1 MNKDHRPL
9 KQVIYF
15 LLVLSCITVHLDL
28 SAQDAGMLQDS
39 VSLPQQQPSSKPLRI
54 RQFIL
59 PSAMFLYGV
68 TSLHKGETMNVNKEL
83 REELNIEHTHTQA
96 YVDNY
101 LQYAP
106 AAGFYA
112 LKAMG
117 IPSQHRLGEASMIYL
132 TSNLILGVTVTSLK
146 HLTHEWRPDHSDQ
159 LSFPS
164 GHTATAFAGAEFL
177 REEYKDVSPWIGVAG
192 YAMAA
197 ATGFMRMY
205 NNDHWLGDVVAGAG
219 IGIASTRIA
228 YWLYPRI
235 EQRFFNGRAL
245 HTMVMPGYGNGVYSV
260 AMVRQF

>member
-1 MNKDHRPL
+1 MKRILISLALILPCLTSQLNL
-9 KQVIYF
+9 F
-15 LLVLSCITVHLDL
+15 
-28 SAQDAGMLQDS
+28 AQEAGIPQDS
-39 VSLPQQQPSSKPLRI
+39 VVSLQKRSDPKSLHIK
-54 RQFIL
+54 QFIL

-68 TSLHKGETMNVNKEL
+68 TTLHKGETMNVNKEL
-83 REELNIEHTHTQA
+83 REELNIEYTHPQA
-96 YVDNY
+96 HFDNY

-106 AAGFYA
+106 AASFYA

-117 IPSQHRLGEASMIYL
+117 VPSQHGWGEASMIYL
-132 TSNLILGVTVTSLK
+132 TSNVILGVSVYSLK

-192 YAMAA
+192 YAMAT

-205 NNDHWLGDVVAGAG
+205 NNEHWLGDVVAGAG

-228 YWLYPRI
+228 YWLYPLI
-235 EQRFFNGRAL
+235 ERKFSKGKPL